1 MKNIS
6 ALKEKSI
13 LIVGLGK
20 SGLSIARY
28 LDRKGLDFSVVDS
41 REKPPGIDEIKR
53 ISPVCNVYDSFE
65 KKLFCN
71 YDVLIVS
78 PGVSVNEPSIVAAKN
93 NGALVVGDIELFSW
107 EVCKPV
113 VSVTGSNGKSTVVS
127 MLGEMGEKAGLNVK
141 VCGNF
146 GDPALDF
153 VDDSS
158 IDMFILE
165 LSSFQLETTYSL
177 HSTAACILNISEDHM
192 DRYRDIKE
200 YIEAKQK
207 IYDDADYLVVNRGDK
222 RAWPSQKMSAEK
234 KVYFAEDEPLQ
245 KDVFGLAS
253 KDGHQCLMLG
263 EKALMRVDELK
274 VPGGHNAINSL
285 AAIALG
291 RAANLEMQS
300 MLDALKEFTGLPHRV
315 EFVCEAGGV
324 KWFNDSK
331 GTNVGATVKAV
342 TGLKSPVILIAGGV
356 GKGADFQPL
365 ADVAAQNIKAAV
377 LIGRDAALIGAAL
390 GDSGVPVMFASTIS
404 EAVEN
409 ASSLS
414 IPGDVVLLSPAC
426 ASFDMFKSFE
436 ERGEIFIKEVMRAV
450 A

>member
-1 MKNIS
+1 MKNIP
-6 ALKEKSI
+6 ALQGKSI

-28 LDRKGLDFSVVDS
+28 LSRKGLDFSVADS
-41 REKPPGIDEIKR
+41 REKPPGVSEIKS
-53 ISPVCNVYDSFE
+53 ILPLCDVHKGFKE
-65 KKLFCN
+65 KLFCK

-78 PGVSVNEPSIVAAKN
+78 PGVSINEPAIVAAKKN
-93 NGALVVGDIELFSW
+93 NAVVIGDIELFAW
-107 EVCKPV
+107 EVNKPV

-127 MLGEMGEKAGLNVK
+127 MLGEMGEKAGLKVK
-141 VCGNF
+141 VCGNY

-177 HSTAACILNISEDHM
+177 HSTAASILNISEDHM
-192 DRYRDIKE
+192 DRYTDIKA

-207 IYDDADYLVVNRGDK
+207 IYENADCLVVNRGDK
-222 RAWPSQKMSAEK
+222 RAWPTQKILGEK

-245 KDVFGLAS
+245 KDVFGLAIVE
-253 KDGHQCLMLG
+253 GHRCLMLG
-263 EKALMRVDELK
+263 DLVLMRVEKLK
-274 VPGGHNAINSL
+274 VPGVHNAINAL

-291 RAANLEMQS
+291 CAAKLEMQS
-300 MLDALKEFTGLPHRV
+300 MIDALKEFTGLPHRV

-342 TGLKSPVILIAGGV
+342 TGLISPVVLIAGGV
-356 GKGADFQPL
+356 GKGTDFQPL
-365 ADVAAQNIKAAV
+365 ADVAEQSIKAAV
-377 LIGRDAALIGAAL
+377 LIGRDAALIAAAL
-390 GDSGVPVMFASTIS
+390 GDSGVPVMFASTMG
-404 EAVEN
+404 EAVKI

-414 IPGDVVLLSPAC
+414 ISGDVVLLSPAC

-436 ERGEIFIKEVMRAV
+436 ERGEIFVKEVMREV